1 MTDRTVVPPIVPDE
15 PYEGIRVVG
24 RSDVG
29 CVREE
34 NQDFM
39 GWFQAGPRQLLV
51 VCDGMGGHKGGY
63 EASRVAVAAIGQV
76 FAEDPTRA
84 PRELLD
90 AAIVSANE
98 RVRASAAENPELRG
112 MGSTA
117 VAVLVEGVKCW
128 IAHVGDSRAYL
139 IRAGRPERL
148 TRDHTQVNRMV
159 VAGLIEPHE
168 AEDHPL
174 GHILDRSV
182 GSSPQVEVEV
192 APEPLLLEPH
202 DRVMLCSD
210 GYCGVVRDHEMRP
223 HFAPGRDLDES
234 VRAAI
239 ELALARGAPDNTTV
253 AALLVVSEEPAPQVE
268 PLSPPPPYEAEEPEH
283 HSEMGPEVKAL
294 LAAAVLLTAGIAWW
308 AIGQV

>member
-15 PYEGIRVVG
+15 PYEGLRVVA

-63 EASRVAVAAIGQV
+63 EASRIAVAAIGQV

-84 PRELLD
+84 PGELLD
-90 AAIVSANE
+90 AAITSANE
-98 RVRASAAENPELRG
+98 RVRAAAAEDPDLRG

-117 VAVLVEGVKCW
+117 VAILVEDGRGWV
-128 IAHVGDSRAYL
+128 AHVGDSRAYL
-139 IRAGRPERL
+139 VRAGRPERL

-159 VAGLIEPHE
+159 AAGLIEPHE

-174 GHILDRSV
+174 GHILERSV
-182 GSSPQVEVEV
+182 GSSPDVQVEVRD
-192 APEPLLLEPH
+192 EPLALEPH
-202 DRVMLCSD
+202 DRVVLCSD
-210 GYCGVVRDHEMRP
+210 GYCGMVRDHEVGVHFRP
-223 HFAPGRDLDES
+223 DVGLDDS
-234 VRAAI
+234 VRTAI
-239 ELALARGAPDNTTV
+239 ELTLARGAPDNTTV
-253 AALLVVSEEPAPQVE
+253 AAFAVVSDEPVPQVE
-268 PLSPPPPYEAEEPEH
+268 PPAPPPPYEGPEREPEL
-283 HSEMGPEVKAL
+283 PAAAKAL
-294 LAAAVLLTAGIAWW
+294 MVAIVLGVAALCYWVFQ
-308 AIGQV
+308 QV